1 MADRWRNYVVRKYIR
16 ARNAAEAIELEKAQP
31 VCEVNEM
38 NDTPVTQNAQE
49 INAVGFKTVP
59 NDFMD

>member
-16 ARNAAEAIELEKAQP
+16 ARNAAEAIELEKVQP

-38 NDTPVTQNAQE
+38 QDNPATQNAPE
-49 INAVGFKTVP
+49 TNAVGFKTVP